1 LLSIKLLGGAKK
13 SFGTDF
19 LPVDLDGIQIKTLLE
34 HLLSIKPKDTITLDT
49 KNILVA
55 VNGVDSSALD
65 GYDTVLHQN
74 DVITIIPIIHGG
86 AYTRNKFQ
94 VCAKSAEL
102 FHVKDVP
109 EKNYDFLN
117 SARKNFPGLVLEG
130 ISSQCIL
137 GVQHAK
143 KIIGISLFAQKHNS
157 LLSKK
162 LETDILLRFGVT
174 TQISDAIKTV
184 GIADSKEFTI
194 IAIGKKPELE
204 KLYESL
210 KPFLNSHVSFESN
223 SKLIQKRFKITKK
236 HLDSVDSK
244 SPLEDLLAEKAAVL
258 I

>member
-1 LLSIKLLGGAKK
+1 MLSIKLLGGAKK
-13 SFGTDF
+13 SFGADF
-19 LPVDLDGIQIKTLLE
+19 LPVDLENIPIKTLLE

-65 GYDTVLHQN
+65 GYDTILHQN
-74 DVITIIPIIHGG
+74 DVVTIIPIIHGG
-86 AYTRNKFQ
+86 TYARNRFQ
-94 VCAKSAEL
+94 VCKKSAEL

-109 EKNYDFLN
+109 GKNYDFLN
-117 SARKNFPGLVLEG
+117 SARKNFPTVLLEG
-130 ISSQCIL
+130 ISSKHIL

-184 GIADSKEFTI
+184 GIENSDGFTI
-194 IAIGKKPELE
+194 IAIGKKPELD
-204 KLYESL
+204 KLYHSLES
-210 KPFLNSHVSFESN
+210 FLNQNVSFENN
-223 SKLIQKRFKITKK
+223 SKLIQKQFKITKK
-236 HLDSVDSK
+236 HLDSVNSK
-244 SPLEDLLAEKAAVL
+244 SPLEDILAEKAAVL

>member
-19 LPVDLDGIQIKTLLE
+19 LPVDLDDISIKALLE

-65 GYDTVLHQN
+65 GYDTMLHQN
-74 DVITIIPIIHGG
+74 DVVTIIPIIHGG
-86 AYTRNKFQ
+86 AHTRNRFQ

-102 FHVKDVP
+102 FPVKGVP
-109 EKNYDFLN
+109 GKNYDFLN
-117 SARKNFPGLVLEG
+117 SARKVFPNLILEG
-130 ISSQCIL
+130 ISSKHIL
-137 GVQHAK
+137 GVLHAK

-174 TQISDAIKTV
+174 TQISDAIKKV
-184 GIADSKEFTI
+184 GIAGSEGFTI
-194 IAIGKKPELE
+194 IAIGKKSELDR
-204 KLYESL
+204 LYKHLES
-210 KPFLNSHVSFESN
+210 FLDLHISFEKN
-223 SKLIQKRFKITKK
+223 SKLIQKQFKITQR
-236 HLDSVDSK
+236 HLDSIDSK

-258 I
+258 V